1 MKKCDV
7 CVYVLSVIKVVV
19 FFLCSSYQGYWI
31 CLLLKKNTISAINYI
46 MTLLAICVRPF
57 MLG

>member
-19 FFLCSSYQGYWI
+19 FFMFQLSGILDFVYFQ
-31 CLLLKKNTISAINYI
+31 KTTIPSINYI
-46 MTLLAICVRPF
+46 MKLLAICVRPF